1 MKNPRKHS
9 IEVLGCI
16 NAILFVK
23 GDDNLAVRVR
33 LERVWFREAFAEDFV
48 VVDLAVDGKSDGF
61 VLVENRLSTSVN
73 TDNTQTLVDE
83 DSVVGSVVAAP
94 VRSTMSRA
102 RNLLA

>member
-1 MKNPRKHS
+1 
-9 IEVLGCI
+9 
-16 NAILFVK
+16 LFVK
-23 GDDNLAVRVR
+23 GDDDLAVRVC
-33 LERVWFREAFAEDFV
+33 LERVRFREALAEDFV